1 MKKHAGVIFDWD
13 GVVVDS
19 SAAHAR
25 SWEILADE
33 RKLLLPEN
41 YLKRSYGRR
50 NEEIIPLVL
59 NWSDNPAEIRELS
72 NRKEE
77 IFRKI
82 ITEDGIEPN
91 AGARRLLED
100 LKMRGIP
107 CAIGSS
113 SPRENIELALEIMD
127 LRTAFAGI
135 VTDENISDSENLPS
149 VFLQAAATI
158 ERNPAETV
166 VIEDSVSGIEAGL
179 ADGFKVVAVATTNP
193 PELLRRTQAHY
204 VAERLVEISVGLSEA
219 LVRK

>member
-1 MKKHAGVIFDWD
+1 MKKHTGVIFDWD

-50 NEEIIPLVL
+50 NEEIIQLVL
-59 NWSDNPAEIRELS
+59 NWSDNPDEIRELS
-72 NRKEE
+72 NRKEK

-100 LKMRGIP
+100 LKMREIP

-113 SPRENIELALEIMD
+113 SSRENIELALEIMD

-135 VTDENISDSENLPS
+135 VTEENISDSKNLPS
-149 VFLQAAATI
+149 VFLQAATTI
-158 ERNPAETV
+158 ERAPAETV
-166 VIEDSVSGIEAGL
+166 VIEDSVSGIETGL

-204 VAERLVEISVGLSEA
+204 VAERLIEISVGLIEA
-219 LVRK
+219 LVNG